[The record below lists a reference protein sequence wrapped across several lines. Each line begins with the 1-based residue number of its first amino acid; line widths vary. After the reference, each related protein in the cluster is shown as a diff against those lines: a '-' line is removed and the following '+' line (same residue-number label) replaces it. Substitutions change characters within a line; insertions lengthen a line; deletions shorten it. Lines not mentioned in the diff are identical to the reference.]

1 LGEGEGLN
9 GEANRSAAP
18 GARPLTLREVFSAW
32 YPLAGSWLLMGLEL
46 PAVSAII
53 SRLPDPKVSLAAYG
67 GVVFPLSMII
77 EAPII
82 MLLSASTALSR
93 DRRSYLM
100 LRRFMLR
107 TGLVLTLLHAL
118 IAFTPLFDLV
128 VGRIIHPPAD
138 VLAPARLGLMI
149 MTPWTWSIAYR
160 RFQQGVLIRNGRSHL
175 VGIGT
180 LVRLGANAAILTA
193 GMILGNVPGVVVG
206 ATAVA
211 VGVMS
216 ESLFIGIA
224 VRPTL
229 CEQFGNTAFRTI
241 RDLLPRALRPSERS
255 AAGGSRGGLDGV
267 GRGPTCLPVIGTG
280 IGDAVMAEGGVA
292 RASLPEV
299 GTPQAGDSVGPGDSR
314 PPLTWG
320 AFFEF
325 YIPLALTSLL
335 LMSTGPIV
343 SASVSR
349 MPRPLDSLAVWP
361 VINGLTFILRSLGMA
376 VNEVVVAHLDRPGAI
391 RSLRRFSIL
400 LGLATTSIFAVVG
413 FTPLARIY
421 FARVSALSPELTA
434 LATKAVRIVVVM
446 PGLGALQSWF
456 QGVLVHSRRTR
467 GITESVVIYLGINL
481 VLLTLGMRFVN
492 APGIF
497 VGLGAVVGAA
507 VCQLFWL
514 WRRSRPAL
522 GGLIAGGSG
531 R

>member
-1 LGEGEGLN
+1 
-9 GEANRSAAP
+9 
-18 GARPLTLREVFSAW
+18 
-32 YPLAGSWLLMGLEL
+32 MEL
-46 PAVSAII
+46 PAVSAVI

-100 LRRFMLR
+100 LRRFMMR
-107 TGLVLTLLHAL
+107 CGFVLTLLHAL

-138 VLAPARLGLMI
+138 VLGPARLGLMI

-160 RFQQGVLIRNGRSHL
+160 RFQQGVLIRSGRSHL

-180 LVRLGANAAILTA
+180 TVRLGANAAVLTV
-193 GMILGNVPGVVVG
+193 GMILGNLPGVVVG

-211 VGVMS
+211 IGVMS

-229 CEQFGNTAFRTI
+229 REQFGNAALWTV
-241 RDLLPRALRPSERS
+241 RDLLPRRPGRPQGL
-255 AAGGSRGGLDGV
+255 AAVGVEGRQDGAGSTSGCMPAARDGV
-267 GRGPTCLPVIGTG
+267 SPTSVSRV
-280 IGDAVMAEGGVA
+280 GDIAPSSDVA
-292 RASLPEV
+292 PS
-299 GTPQAGDSVGPGDSR
+299 GDSR

-343 SASVSR
+343 SATVSR

-413 FTPLARIY
+413 FTPLARLY
-421 FARVSALSPELTA
+421 FAKVTALSPELTA
-434 LATKAVRIVVVM
+434 LATKAVRMVVVM
-446 PGLGALQSWF
+446 PGFGALQSWF

-467 GITESVVIYLGINL
+467 GITESVVIYLGANL
-481 VLLTLGMRFVN
+481 VLLALGIRFVH

>member
-1 LGEGEGLN
+1 VSQETN
-9 GEANRSAAP
+9 SAAAP
-18 GARPLTLREVFSAW
+18 DARPLTLREVFTAW
-32 YPLAGSWLLMGLEL
+32 YPLAGSWLLMGMEL

-93 DRRSYLM
+93 DRRSYQM

-107 TGLVLTLLHAL
+107 SGFVLTLLHAL

-138 VLAPARLGLMI
+138 VLGPARLGLMI

-160 RFQQGVLIRNGRSHL
+160 RFQQGVLIRSGRSHL

-180 LVRLGANAAILTA
+180 IVRLGANAAILTI
-193 GMILGNVPGVVVG
+193 GMILGNLPGVVVG

-211 VGVMS
+211 IGVMS

-229 CEQFGNTAFRTI
+229 REQFGNTAFRTV
-241 RDLLPRALRPSERS
+241 RDLLPR
-255 AAGGSRGGLDGV
+255 
-267 GRGPTCLPVIGTG
+267 GPGQPEGTG
-280 IGDAVMAEGGVA
+280 DIAP
-292 RASLPEV
+292 S
-299 GTPQAGDSVGPGDSR
+299 GDSH

-320 AFFEF
+320 AFYEF

-343 SASVSR
+343 SATVSR

-391 RSLRRFSIL
+391 RSLRRFSVL

-413 FTPLARIY
+413 FTPLARLY
-421 FARVSALSPELTA
+421 FAKVTALSPELTA
-434 LATKAVRIVVVM
+434 LATKAVRLVVVM
-446 PGLGALQSWF
+446 PGFGALQSWF

-467 GITESVVIYLGINL
+467 GITESVVIYLGANL

>member
-1 LGEGEGLN
+1 MNRETN
-9 GEANRSAAP
+9 GVTAP
-18 GARPLTLREVFSAW
+18 DARRLTLREVFTAW
-32 YPLAGSWLLMGLEL
+32 YPLAGSWLLMGMEL
-46 PAVSAII
+46 PAVSAVI

-100 LRRFMLR
+100 LRRFMMR
-107 TGLVLTLLHAL
+107 CGFVLTLLHAL

-138 VLAPARLGLMI
+138 VLGPARVGLMI

-160 RFQQGVLIRNGRSHL
+160 RFQQGVLIRSGRSHL

-180 LVRLGANAAILTA
+180 MVRLGANAAVLTV
-193 GMILGNVPGVVVG
+193 GMILGNLPGVVVG

-211 VGVMS
+211 IGVMS

-229 CEQFGNTAFRTI
+229 REQFGNAAFRTV
-241 RDLLPRALRPSERS
+241 RDLLPRRPGRPQGP
-255 AAGGSRGGLDGV
+255 AAVGVENRQDGV
-267 GRGPTCLPVIGTG
+267 GSTSECLP
-280 IGDAVMAEGGVA
+280 A
-292 RASLPEV
+292 
-299 GTPQAGDSVGPGDSR
+299 AGDGVSPTSVSRVGDIAPPSGIAPSGDIALSGDSR

-343 SASVSR
+343 SATVSR

-391 RSLRRFSIL
+391 RSLRRFSVL
-400 LGLATTSIFAVVG
+400 LGLATTTIFAVVG
-413 FTPLARIY
+413 FTPLARLY
-421 FARVSALSPELTA
+421 FAKVTALSPELTA

-446 PGLGALQSWF
+446 PGFGALQSWF

-467 GITESVVIYLGINL
+467 GITESVVIYLGANL
-481 VLLTLGMRFVN
+481 VLLALGIRFVH

-522 GGLIAGGSG
+522 GGLIAGGS
-531 R
+531 RR

>member
-1 LGEGEGLN
+1 MN
-9 GEANRSAAP
+9 STIAP
-18 GARPLTLREVFSAW
+18 RARPLTLREVFTAW
-32 YPLAGSWLLMGLEL
+32 YPLAGSWLLMGMEL

-107 TGLVLTLLHAL
+107 SGFILTLLHAL

-160 RFQQGVLIRNGRSHL
+160 RFQQGVLIRSGRSHL

-180 LVRLGANAAILTA
+180 MVRLGANAIILA
-193 GMILGNVPGVVVG
+193 LGMILGNLPGIVVG

-229 CEQFGNTAFRTI
+229 REQFGDTTFRTL
-241 RDLLPRALRPSERS
+241 RDLLPRRS
-255 AAGGSRGGLDGV
+255 GTPGPAGDI
-267 GRGPTCLPVIGTG
+267 GPTDDT
-280 IGDAVMAEGGVA
+280 
-292 RASLPEV
+292 
-299 GTPQAGDSVGPGDSR
+299 R

-320 AFFEF
+320 VFFEF

-343 SASVSR
+343 SATVSR

-391 RSLRRFSIL
+391 RSLRRFSLL
-400 LGLATTSIFAVVG
+400 LGLATSSIFAVVG
-413 FTPLARIY
+413 FTPLARVY
-421 FARVSALSPELTA
+421 FAKVTALSPELTA
-434 LATKAVRIVVVM
+434 LATKAVRIVVLM
-446 PGLGALQSWF
+446 PCFGALQSWF
-456 QGVLVHSRRTR
+456 QGVLVHSRQTR
-467 GITESVVIYLGINL
+467 GITESVVVYLGANL
-481 VLLTLGMRFVN
+481 ALLTLGVRFVH

-497 VGLGAVVGAA
+497 VGLGAIVAST
-507 VCQLFWL
+507 VCQLIWL

-522 GGLIAGGSG
+522 RGLIAGGPG

>member
-1 LGEGEGLN
+1 V
-9 GEANRSAAP
+9 NRQTNSMAASAD
-18 GARPLTLREVFSAW
+18 RPLTLREVFKAW

-107 TGLVLTLLHAL
+107 SGFVLTILHAL

-160 RFQQGVLIRNGRSHL
+160 RFQQGVLIRSGRSHL

-180 LVRLGANAAILTA
+180 MVRLGANAAVLTV
-193 GMILGNVPGVVVG
+193 GMILGNLPGIVVG

-211 VGVMS
+211 IGVMS

-229 CEQFGNTAFRTI
+229 REQFGNTAFQTV
-241 RDLLPRALRPSERS
+241 RDLLPRRFGQAESRAKVPGEAQR
-255 AAGGSRGGLDGV
+255 AGVGSGVEYVPAPGEGGLLGDV
-267 GRGPTCLPVIGTG
+267 SGTG
-280 IGDAVMAEGGVA
+280 AIPSSGD
-292 RASLPEV
+292 P
-299 GTPQAGDSVGPGDSR
+299 R
-314 PPLTWG
+314 PPLTWRI
-320 AFFEF
+320 FFEF

-343 SASVSR
+343 SAGVSR

-376 VNEVVVAHLDRPGAI
+376 LNEVVVAQLDRPGAI
-391 RSLRRFSIL
+391 RSLRRFSIA
-400 LGLATTSIFAVVG
+400 LGLATTSIFAAVG
-413 FTPLARIY
+413 FTPLARLY
-421 FARVSALSPELTA
+421 FSRVTALSPDLTE
-434 LATKAVRIVVVM
+434 LATKAVRMVVVM
-446 PGLGALQSWF
+446 PGFGAIQSWF

-467 GITESVVIYLGINL
+467 GITESVVIYLTANL
-481 VLLTLGMRFVN
+481 VLLMLGMLFVD

-497 VGLGAVVGAA
+497 VGLGAVVGAT
-507 VCQLFWL
+507 VCQLAWL
-514 WRRSRPAL
+514 WKRSRPAL
-522 GGLIAGGSG
+522 YGLAVGGSD

>member
-1 LGEGEGLN
+1 MN
-9 GEANRSAAP
+9 GETNSAVSP
-18 GARPLTLREVFSAW
+18 GARPLTLREVFTAW

-46 PAVSAII
+46 PAVSAVI

-107 TGLVLTLLHAL
+107 CGFVLTILHAF

-160 RFQQGVLIRNGRSHL
+160 RFQQGVLIRSGRSHL

-180 LVRLGANAAILTA
+180 IVRLVANAAVLTA
-193 GMILGNVPGVVVG
+193 GMILGNVAGIVVG

-211 VGVMS
+211 VGVLS
-216 ESLFIGIA
+216 ESIFIGIA

-229 CEQFGNTAFRTI
+229 REQFGNTAFRTV
-241 RDLLPRALRPSERS
+241 RDMVPWGTTPAKRPTIGGADVGE
-255 AAGGSRGGLDGV
+255 AGADMASGYIPATEAELGA
-267 GRGPTCLPVIGTG
+267 GRGPAPG
-280 IGDAVMAEGGVA
+280 GDAH
-292 RASLPEV
+292 
-299 GTPQAGDSVGPGDSR
+299 

-343 SASVSR
+343 SATVSR

-376 VNEVVVAHLDRPGAI
+376 LNEVVVAQLDRPGAI
-391 RSLRRFSIL
+391 RSLRRFSLL
-400 LGLATTSIFAVVG
+400 LGLSTTSIFAVVG
-413 FTPLARIY
+413 FTPLAGIY
-421 FARVSALSPELTA
+421 FGRVTALSPELTA
-434 LATKAVRIVVVM
+434 LAAKAVRLVVLM
-446 PGLGALQSWF
+446 PGIGALQSWF

-467 GITESVVIYLGINL
+467 GITESVVVYLGANL
-481 VLLTLGMRFVN
+481 VLLGLGIRFVH
-492 APGIF
+492 APGVF

-507 VCQLFWL
+507 FFQIFWL

-522 GGLIAGGSG
+522 RGLVAGGLTQ
-531 R
+531 

>member
-1 LGEGEGLN
+1 M
-9 GEANRSAAP
+9 NRETNSAAAP
-18 GARPLTLREVFSAW
+18 DTRPLTLRDVFTAW
-32 YPLAGSWLLMGLEL
+32 YPLAGSWLLMGMEL

-82 MLLSASTALSR
+82 MLLSASTALSC

-107 TGLVLTLLHAL
+107 SGFVLTILHAL

-138 VLAPARLGLMI
+138 VLGPARLGLMI

-180 LVRLGANAAILTA
+180 MVRLGANAAVLTI
-193 GMILGNVPGVVVG
+193 GMILGSVPGVVVG

-211 VGVMS
+211 TGVMS

-229 CEQFGNTAFRTI
+229 REQFGSTAFRNV
-241 RDLLPRALRPSERS
+241 RDLLPRRP
-255 AAGGSRGGLDGV
+255 
-267 GRGPTCLPVIGTG
+267 GPQVRTG
-280 IGDAVMAEGGVA
+280 DIA
-292 RASLPEV
+292 P
-299 GTPQAGDSVGPGDSR
+299 PGDSR
-314 PPLTWG
+314 PPLTWA

-325 YIPLALTSLL
+325 YVPLALTSLL

-343 SASVSR
+343 SATVSR
-349 MPRPLDSLAVWP
+349 MPQALDSLAVWP

-376 VNEVVVAHLDRPGAI
+376 VNEVVVAHLHRPCAI
-391 RSLRRFSIL
+391 RSLRRFSVL
-400 LGLATTSIFAVVG
+400 LSVATTSVFAVVG

-421 FARVSALSPELTA
+421 FATVTALSPELTA
-434 LATKAVRIVVVM
+434 LATKAVRIVVVV
-446 PGLGALQSWF
+446 PGFGALQSWF

-467 GITESVVIYLGINL
+467 GITESVVIYLGANL
-481 VLLTLGMRFVN
+481 ILLMLGMRYVN

-497 VGLGAVVGAA
+497 VGLSALVGAT

>member
-1 LGEGEGLN
+1 MN
-9 GEANRSAAP
+9 REANTVAAP
-18 GARPLTLREVFSAW
+18 DARPLTLREVFTAW
-32 YPLAGSWLLMGLEL
+32 CPLAGSWLLMGMEL
-46 PAVSAII
+46 PAVSAVI
-53 SRLPDPKVSLAAYG
+53 SRLPDPEVSLAAYG

-107 TGLVLTLLHAL
+107 TGFILTLLHAL

-138 VLAPARLGLMI
+138 VLGPARLGLMI

-160 RFQQGVLIRNGRSHL
+160 RFQQGVLIRSGRSHL

-180 LVRLGANAAILTA
+180 MVRLGANAAVLTI
-193 GMILGNVPGVVVG
+193 GMILGNVPGVIVG

-211 VGVMS
+211 IGVMG

-229 CEQFGNTAFRTI
+229 REQFGNTAFRTV
-241 RDLLPRALRPSERS
+241 RDLLPQRPGRS
-255 AAGGSRGGLDGV
+255 QGAAAGGFEGRQDGAGLTLGRLPATGDGGPPFG
-267 GRGPTCLPVIGTG
+267 
-280 IGDAVMAEGGVA
+280 
-292 RASLPEV
+292 AS
-299 GTPQAGDSVGPGDSR
+299 GAGDTR

-325 YIPLALTSLL
+325 YVPLALTSLL

-343 SASVSR
+343 SATVSR

-391 RSLRRFSIL
+391 CSLRRFSIL
-400 LGLATTSIFAVVG
+400 LGLATTSIFAAVG
-413 FTPLARIY
+413 FTPLARVY
-421 FARVSALSPELTA
+421 FAKVTALSPELTA

-446 PGLGALQSWF
+446 PGFGALQSWF

-467 GITESVVIYLGINL
+467 GITESVVVYLGANL
-481 VLLTLGMRFVN
+481 VLLALGMRFVH

-507 VCQLFWL
+507 GCQLFWL

-522 GGLIAGGSG
+522 GELIAGGSG